1 MLTRST
7 LNFTTKTNGD
17 IKVLYVCNENYG
29 YNLTQGKVYD
39 LIDGRPRV
47 SGAASRKPVY
57 TTQ

>member
-1 MLTRST
+1 M
-7 LNFTTKTNGD
+7 
-17 IKVLYVCNENYG
+17 LYVCNENYG